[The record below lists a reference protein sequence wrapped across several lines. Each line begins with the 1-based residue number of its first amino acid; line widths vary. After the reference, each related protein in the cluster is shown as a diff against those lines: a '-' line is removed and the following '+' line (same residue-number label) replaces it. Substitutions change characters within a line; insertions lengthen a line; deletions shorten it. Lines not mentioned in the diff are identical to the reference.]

1 MGIVTMET
9 GLSATYDF
17 ARESSY
23 RIITL
28 LLLAVTV
35 GAMGLTYASATPSLA
50 LVDETVPQIVKIN
63 GP

>member
-9 GLSATYDF
+9 GLSANGF

-28 LLLAVTV
+28 VLLAVMA

-50 LVDETVPQIVKIN
+50 LVDETVPQVVKIN

>member
-9 GLSATYDF
+9 AISASYGF

-23 RIITL
+23 RIVTL
-28 LLLAVTV
+28 LLLGVMA
-35 GAMGLTYASATPSLA
+35 GAMGLTYANANPSLA
-50 LVDETVPQIVKIN
+50 LVDSSVPQIVKIN